1 MDGITYVPW
10 MLLILVSRP
19 TFFTMEGSDGKFAK
33 VTVPTLDA
41 FLKARSQSV
50 SGNKQELVAR
60 AVGCTFLFLFM
71 AMFYSSF
78 CATYGSIVI
87 LLIIN

>member
-1 MDGITYVPW
+1 
-10 MLLILVSRP
+10 
-19 TFFTMEGSDGKFAK
+19 MEGGDGKFSK
-33 VTVPTLDA
+33 VTVSTLEA

-60 AVGCTFLFLFM
+60 AVGCTFLFLFV
-71 AMFYSSF
+71 AMFYSSI

-87 LLIIN
+87 VFIIN